1 MWKYVAKKILLAL
14 PVLLG
19 ITLIDYLI
27 MCLAGSP
34 LDMMISPRATQE
46 AVAMKAQQL
55 GLDQPVLVQYLSWLG
70 QLFQGNL
77 GYSYKSYQPVAE
89 MIGSQM
95 APTLL
100 LMGVSLVLGLLIA
113 VPAGIYS
120 AIHRYQ
126 KQDFAV
132 VTASFFGSSIP
143 GFFLALILIY
153 VFNVRLEWLPSSG
166 MFTPGTGGDFWD
178 VVRHLIMPAVV
189 LAVSVAG
196 SNIRYIRSAM
206 LEILEMDYL
215 RTAKAKGIGRFLVI
229 NKHALRNALLPIV
242 TVIGMQIPT
251 LFGGAV
257 IIEQIFSWPGLGL
270 VTMNAITG
278 RDYPVIMGV
287 CLLSAVVV
295 QVSNLLTD
303 IVYALVDP
311 TIQY

>member
-126 KQDFAV
+126 KRDFAV

-153 VFNVRLEWLPSSG
+153 VFNVRLGWLPSSG

-206 LEILEMDYL
+206 LEIQEMDYL

-311 TIQY
+311 TIKY

>member
-95 APTLL
+95 APPLL

-126 KQDFAV
+126 KRDFAV

-153 VFNVRLEWLPSSG
+153 VFNVRLGWLPSSG

-311 TIQY
+311 TIKY

>member
-70 QLFQGNL
+70 QLLQGNL

-126 KQDFAV
+126 KRDFAV

-153 VFNVRLEWLPSSG
+153 AFNVRLGWLPSSG

-311 TIQY
+311 TIKY

>member
-126 KQDFAV
+126 KRDFAV

-153 VFNVRLEWLPSSG
+153 VFNVRLGWLPSSG

-215 RTAKAKGIGRFLVI
+215 CTAKAKGIGRFLVI

-311 TIQY
+311 TIKY

>member
-46 AVAMKAQQL
+46 AVAIKAQQL

-126 KQDFAV
+126 TRDFAV

-153 VFNVRLEWLPSSG
+153 VFNVRLGWLPSSG

-311 TIQY
+311 TIKY

>member
-126 KQDFAV
+126 KRDFAV

-153 VFNVRLEWLPSSG
+153 VFNVRLGWLPSSG

-278 RDYPVIMGV
+278 REMCIRD
-287 CLLSAVVV
+287 SACGD
-295 QVSNLLTD
+295 QK
-303 IVYALVDP
+303 
-311 TIQY
+311 

>member
-34 LDMMISPRATQE
+34 LDMMISPRATQA

-126 KQDFAV
+126 KRDFAV

-153 VFNVRLEWLPSSG
+153 VFNVRLGWLPSSG

-206 LEILEMDYL
+206 LEIQEMDYL

-311 TIQY
+311 TIKY